1 MSFHLIALLVIFALF
16 GTSAT
21 YLIRFMYSYW
31 IKKRLEVKYI
41 VNASICAVLVMVI
54 SVINELV
61 R

>member
-1 MSFHLIALLVIFALF
+1 MSLHLIALLVIFALF

-31 IKKRLEVKYI
+31 VKKRLEVKYI
-41 VNASICAVLVMVI
+41 INASICGLLVMLVSVI
-54 SVINELV
+54 SELA

>member
-31 IKKRLEVKYI
+31 VKKRLEVKYI
-41 VNASICAVLVMVI
+41 INASICGLLVMLVSVI
-54 SVINELV
+54 SELA

>member
-31 IKKRLEVKYI
+31 IKKRLELKYI
-41 VNASICAVLVMVI
+41 VNAGVCAVLVMVI
-54 SVINELV
+54 SVINEVV